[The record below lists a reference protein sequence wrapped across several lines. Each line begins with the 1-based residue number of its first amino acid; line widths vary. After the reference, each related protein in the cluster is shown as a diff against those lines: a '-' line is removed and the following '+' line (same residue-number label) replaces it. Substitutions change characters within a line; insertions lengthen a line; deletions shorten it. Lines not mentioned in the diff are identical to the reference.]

1 MLRGVFEKIPGF
13 FISFYMKTLTAHP
26 GLFKDDLLVDTQVS
40 FTPFLRFLKD
50 KVASSTAATASFY
63 QLIIDKFESNPRVLG
78 PLNVKE
84 NIELYRPYFDLVI
97 STVFPITSNEKQDIY
112 AIGMPYRFMLFHYS
126 EMFHNTFA
134 LQDDELKAVPAGMSL
149 EKVKRDKLIW
159 LYKLILERLYD
170 FPVKQENDM
179 VHAIVNPETGVKR
192 YVRVNIDARF
202 VDIKVKGELPVFDCG
217 ESCKMALKQRSIERL
232 KDLLPLELFQLEGF
246 VVWSVQDVTEQEV
259 MAGIKNM
266 VLDLRVGNEEDNY
279 MQLQDYLQSMLG
291 LKDVRV
297 NLIPFLKVNNKW
309 VIEECSAQSS
319 ILMGNARNEGERQ
332 SLYLQLLEHL
342 TQNKEPLVL
351 SRVTRDVAQVYGFMK
366 YLPLNGINSYVLL
379 PIHHENDMLGVLE
392 ISSAVAE
399 ELDYDVMLQLMPV
412 YPSVA
417 LLLRRAR
424 QLATE
429 RINEV
434 IKEKFT
440 ALQPAVEWKFT
451 EAAWD
456 YLAADAQ
463 EIGNIRFEG
472 VQPLYGAIDIRNS
485 SIERGAAIREDLREQ
500 LQLISQTFTD
510 INGQLKLPLLE
521 ELQYKNNV
529 LLNSIGDTLFA
540 EDEVRINDFLD
551 QEIGPTLQHL
561 YEGYAQLKPT
571 LENYFSKVD
580 RETGH
585 VFHHRREYEES
596 LGQINT
602 VVNAYLENEREAVQE
617 SFPCYFEKYRTDGV
631 EYNIYIGQS
640 IAPEKKFDLIY
651 LRNLRLWQVTSM
663 AAIAKETHKLS
674 PSLKVP
680 LQTTQLILVH
690 SNPIEISFRKDERRF
705 DVEGAYNIRYEIM
718 KKRIDKVRIRETKQR
733 LTQPGTIA
741 LVYSYARE
749 AEEYRKYIE
758 FLQNKN
764 ILKPGIEM
772 LELEELQGI
781 SGLKAMRVE
790 INFES

>member
-1 MLRGVFEKIPGF
+1 
-13 FISFYMKTLTAHP
+13 MKTLTAHP
-26 GLFKDDLLVDTQVS
+26 TLFKDDLLVDTQVS
-40 FTPFLRFLKD
+40 FGPFLRFLKD
-50 KVASSTAATASFY
+50 KVVSSSGATASFY
-63 QLIIDKFESNPRVLG
+63 QLIIDKFESNPALSG
-78 PLNVKE
+78 PIDIKAE
-84 NIELYRPYFDLVI
+84 SEKYRDYFDLVI
-97 STVFPITSNEKQDIY
+97 STVFPITNNEKKDIY

-126 EMFHNTFA
+126 QMFHDTFSVKGE
-134 LQDDELKAVPAGMSL
+134 ELRAVPAGMSL
-149 EKVKRDKLIW
+149 DKVKKDKLVW

-170 FPVKQENDM
+170 FPVKQENEM

-192 YVRVNIDARF
+192 YVKVFIDSRF

-217 ESCKMALKQRSIERL
+217 EACKMAIKQRSISRL
-232 KDLLPLELFQLEGF
+232 QELLPLELFQLEGF
-246 VVWSVQDVTEQEV
+246 VVWSVQDITEQEV

-266 VLDLRVGNEEDNY
+266 VLDLRAGNEEENY
-279 MQLQDYLQSMLG
+279 LQLQDYLQSL
-291 LKDVRV
+291 LSIKDVNV
-297 NLIPFLKVNNKW
+297 NVIPFLKVNNKW
-309 VIEECSAQSS
+309 VVEECSCNSS
-319 ILMGNARNEGERQ
+319 ILMGNARNESERQ

-351 SRVTRDVAQVYGFMK
+351 SKVTRDVAQVYGFMK
-366 YLPLNGINSYVLL
+366 YLPLNGINSYILL
-379 PIHHENDMLGVLE
+379 PVHHENDMLGVLE
-392 ISSAVAE
+392 ISSATPEV
-399 ELDYDVMLQLMPV
+399 LDYDVMMQLTPV
-412 YPSVA
+412 YPSIA
-417 LLLRRAR
+417 LLLRRSR
-424 QLATE
+424 QIANE
-429 RINEV
+429 RIGEV

-456 YLAADAQ
+456 YLANDAK

-485 SIERGAAIREDLREQ
+485 SIERGTAIREDLREQ
-500 LQLISQTFTD
+500 LQLIAQTFVD
-510 INGQLKLPLLE
+510 INGQIKLPLLE

-551 QEIGPTLQHL
+551 QEIAPTLQHL
-561 YEGYAQLKPT
+561 YEGYPT
-571 LENYFSKVD
+571 LKEVLESYFSKVD
-580 RETGH
+580 KESGH
-585 VFHHRREYEES
+585 VFHHRREYEDS

-640 IAPEKKFDLIY
+640 IAPDKKFDLLY
-651 LRNLRLWQVTSM
+651 LRNLRLWQLTSM
-663 AAIAKETHKLS
+663 AAIARETHKLS
-674 PSLKVP
+674 PTLKVP

-749 AEEYRKYIE
+749 ADEYRKYIE

-790 INFES
+790 INFE

>member
-1 MLRGVFEKIPGF
+1 
-13 FISFYMKTLTAHP
+13 MKTLTAHP
-26 GLFKDDLLVDTQVS
+26 GLFKEDLLVDTQIS
-40 FTPFLRFLKD
+40 FRPFLRYLKD
-50 KVASSTAATASFY
+50 KVANSSAATASFY
-63 QLIIDKFESNPRVLG
+63 QLIIDKFESNPELLG
-78 PLNVKE
+78 TLDVK
-84 NIELYRPYFDLVI
+84 NKLDSYREYLDLVI
-97 STVFPITSNEKQDIY
+97 ATVFPFTTDDKKDIY
-112 AIGMPYRFMLFHYS
+112 AVGMPYRFMLFHYS
-126 EMFHNTFA
+126 QMFHDTFA
-134 LQDDELKAVPAGMSL
+134 LQGDELRAVPAGMSL
-149 EKVKRDKLIW
+149 EKVKREKLIW

-170 FPVKQENDM
+170 FPVKHENEMMHEIIHPD
-179 VHAIVNPETGVKR
+179 TGVKK
-192 YVRVNIDARF
+192 YVRIFVDARF

-217 ESCKMALKQRSIERL
+217 EACKMALKQRSLERL
-232 KDLLPLELFQLEGF
+232 KELLPLEMFKLEGF
-246 VVWSVQDVTEQEV
+246 VIWTVQDVTEQEV
-259 MAGIKNM
+259 MAGLKNL
-266 VLDLRVGNEEDNY
+266 VLDMRAGNEDENY
-279 MQLQDYLQSMLG
+279 MQLQDYLQALVGM
-291 LKDVRV
+291 KDVRI

-309 VIEECSAQSS
+309 VIEECAVTSS
-319 ILMGNARNEGERQ
+319 ILMGNARNEMERQ

-351 SRVTRDVAQVYGFMK
+351 SKVTRDVAQVYGFMK
-366 YLPLNGINSYVLL
+366 YLPLNGINSYILF

-399 ELDYDVMLQLMPV
+399 ELDYDIMLQLMPV
-412 YPSVA
+412 YPSIA

-424 QLATE
+424 QIASE

-456 YLAADAQ
+456 YLSADTK
-463 EIGNIRFEG
+463 EIGNIRFED
-472 VQPLYGAIDIRNS
+472 VQPLYGAVDIRNS

-500 LQLISQTFTD
+500 LQLIEQTFNE

-521 ELQYKNNV
+521 ELQYKNSV

-551 QEIGPTLQHL
+551 QEIAPTLQHL
-561 YEGYAQLKPT
+561 YEGYNQLKPV
-571 LENYFSKVD
+571 LENYFGKID

-602 VVNAYLENEREAVQE
+602 VVNSYLEKERDVVQE
-617 SFPCYFEKYRTDGV
+617 SFPCYFEKYRSDGV

-640 IAPEKKFDLIY
+640 IAPDKKFDLIY
-651 LRNLRLWQVTSM
+651 LRNLRLWQLTSM
-663 AAIAKETHKLS
+663 AAIARETHKLL
-674 PSLKVP
+674 PALKVP

-764 ILKPGIEM
+764 ILKPGVEM

-790 INFES
+790 INYE